1 MRGNCLE
8 FPNVWLPPEGL
19 TTSSPDG
26 KNLHQAFINLS
37 KLKVVSACEYTE
49 HEGSRAKTNSCRLQP
64 SPSTF
69 FGSLLP
75 LRFRFPLAISRF
87 LLVCERESGQKRPSL
102 SCFALTLGLRLIDWL
117 PVRMEKESKEQ
128 RAPPERDFPLQW
140 GSCKRLRCVK
150 VREGG
155 SPARSDVRRRATSRI
170 NRRIVA
176 GGDKDFPTP
185 RFRHPA
191 QLLYRRFESVGS
203 ENQKSRS
210 VTSSPEKE
218 DRCYATRGSL
228 MPHGC
233 EGENGAGGGGVADER
248 GGAVALPRFFISLS
262 NKEKEE
268 DFMAMKGCKLPQ
280 RPKKRSNFLFVE
292 LAAVSESRNMAA
304 GSFSGEIRGEGE
316 ERLTKG
322 THSLLPNADHM
333 LIYSSPSELAFVLE
347 MPLFSESSYPLQRKR
362 GLKAM
367 SLESD
372 SE

>member
-1 MRGNCLE
+1 
-8 FPNVWLPPEGL
+8 
-19 TTSSPDG
+19 
-26 KNLHQAFINLS
+26 
-37 KLKVVSACEYTE
+37 
-49 HEGSRAKTNSCRLQP
+49 
-64 SPSTF
+64 
-69 FGSLLP
+69 
-75 LRFRFPLAISRF
+75 
-87 LLVCERESGQKRPSL
+87 
-102 SCFALTLGLRLIDWL
+102 
-117 PVRMEKESKEQ
+117 MEKESKEQ
-128 RAPPERDFPLQW
+128 RAPPPRVAPPERDFPLQW

-150 VREGG
+150 FREEG
-155 SPARSDVRRRATSRI
+155 SPARSDGRRRAASRI

-185 RFRHPA
+185 RFRHPG

-203 ENQKSRS
+203 ENQRS
-210 VTSSPEKE
+210 QSVASSPEKE

-233 EGENGAGGGGVADER
+233 EGQNGEGGGGGGGVADER

-280 RPKKRSNFLFVE
+280 RPKKRSKHIQKCIL
-292 LAAVSESRNMAA
+292 LVSPGTWLPDLSQERYEVREKKGSRK
-304 GSFSGEIRGEGE
+304 R
-316 ERLTKG
+316 R
-322 THSLLPNADHM
+322 
-333 LIYSSPSELAFVLE
+333 
-347 MPLFSESSYPLQRKR
+347 R